1 MDTDLTNLFSAYEE
15 SDNFQITSSYYEIDE
30 LSKITLNT
38 EFANV
43 LSILSLNICSLNS
56 KFSNLSNLLHNFHK
70 DFSVI
75 NLQEIWSISKNFCLP
90 GYQKLEYSSRDKYAD
105 YLNPNCGGGI
115 GTFIREGLSYEILE
129 VKDQFITGVFESLW
143 IKIKTKNN
151 KFKIIGNIYRPNTTP
166 TADPLLA
173 INTLNNILT
182 SLKSKF
188 KGVNITIS
196 GDLNFDL
203 L

>member
-1 MDTDLTNLFSAYEE
+1 MDTDLTYLFSAYDE
-15 SDNFQITSSYYEIDE
+15 SDNFQITSDYYEIDE

-38 EFANV
+38 EFPNA
-43 LSILSLNICSLNS
+43 LSILSLNICSLNN
-56 KFSNLSNLLHNFHK
+56 KFSNLSNLVHNFHK
-70 DFSVI
+70 DFLVI

-151 KFKIIGNIYRPNTTP
+151 KFKIIGNIYRPNTAP

-173 INTLNNILT
+173 INTLNNIL
-182 SLKSKF
+182 LLNPNSK
-188 KGVNITIS
+188 VLI
-196 GDLNFDL
+196 
-203 L
+203 